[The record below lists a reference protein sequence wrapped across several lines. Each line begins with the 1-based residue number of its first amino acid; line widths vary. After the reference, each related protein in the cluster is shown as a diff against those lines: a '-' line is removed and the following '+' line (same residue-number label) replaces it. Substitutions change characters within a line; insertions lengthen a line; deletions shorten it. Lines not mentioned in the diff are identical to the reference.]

1 MPTLIHFFSKPQ
13 ETLFVK
19 NSLASKP
26 SGHKCSLTVAV
37 LNYLAAPVERMNLNL
52 INMKKISLFA
62 ALVLSLMTGY
72 TQGNDPAAK
81 KVLDAV
87 SNKFKTFKAVQS
99 TFTLQIED
107 AKGKVQGT
115 KKGTVYMKGPKYRVN
130 ITGQEIFSDGK
141 NVWTY
146 DKGANE
152 VTITQVDASG
162 TGITPQK
169 LFTSFYDKDFLYK
182 MNGEKKLG
190 AKTLQEIEMT
200 PVDKTKA
207 FHKVYLL
214 IDKQTQTIY
223 STRVLEKNGNKYS
236 YTVNTLNG
244 KAPVNDDVFQFNKGN
259 YPGVEEVDLRM

>member
-1 MPTLIHFFSKPQ
+1 M
-13 ETLFVK
+13 
-19 NSLASKP
+19 
-26 SGHKCSLTVAV
+26 
-37 LNYLAAPVERMNLNL
+37 
-52 INMKKISLFA
+52 
-62 ALVLSLMTGY
+62 VLSVFA
-72 TQGNDPAAK
+72 QGNDPEAK

-107 AKGKVQGT
+107 GKGKVQGV
-115 KKGTVYMKGPKYRVN
+115 KKGTVYMKGSKYRVN
-130 ITGQEIFSDGK
+130 ITGQEIYSDGK

-152 VTITQVDASG
+152 VTITQLDASG
-162 TGITPQK
+162 SGITPQK

-182 MNGEKKLG
+182 LNGEKKQG
-190 AKTLQEIEMT
+190 NKILQEIEMT

-214 IDKQTQTIY
+214 VDKKTKTIY

-236 YTVNTLNG
+236 YTVNSLNG
-244 KAPVNDDVFQFNKGN
+244 KAAVNDDVFVFNKN
-259 YPGVEEVDLRM
+259 KYPGVEEVDLRL